1 MVDINPA
8 LAANREA
15 IAELIAAAG
24 GFGAAWTTPRAH
36 GKWSPSG
43 AV

>member
-1 MVDINPA
+1 MVHINPA

-24 GFGAAWTTPRAH
+24 GSGAA
-36 GKWSPSG
+36 
-43 AV
+43 